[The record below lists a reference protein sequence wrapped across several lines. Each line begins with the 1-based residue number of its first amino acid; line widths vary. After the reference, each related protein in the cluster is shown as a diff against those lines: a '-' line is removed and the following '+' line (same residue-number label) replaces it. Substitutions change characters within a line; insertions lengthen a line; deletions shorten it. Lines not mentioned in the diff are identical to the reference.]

1 MPHADTEQWTTLQL
15 LEWMTDCFKKNEIE
29 SPRLISEM
37 LLTHLFGG
45 PRIDLYANV
54 NRIATNAERETLR
67 SYVKRTLEHEP
78 VQFIVGKTWFNG
90 MEFLVDDS
98 TLIPRTCTETIVEQ
112 ALHFA
117 KKTNS
122 SPVRIADI
130 GTGTG
135 CIAITIAVHLKDV
148 EMIATDISS
157 QALSLAEKNA
167 KRQGVQHQITFRE
180 GDGLGPITSLPPFD
194 IICSNPPYIPD
205 EEMNS
210 LDPNVAM
217 WEPKLALSGGRDGLD
232 IIRPLLEQSGDC
244 LAQSG
249 VLLVEIAS
257 SIGNKVLELATANP
271 AFKEAKILRDRYGDD
286 RFLRA
291 IKC

>member
-1 MPHADTEQWTTLQL
+1 
-15 LEWMTDCFKKNEIE
+15 MTDCFKKNKIE

-117 KKTNS
+117 KQTDS

-167 KRQGVQHQITFRE
+167 KRQGVQHQVTFRE

-257 SIGNKVLELATANP
+257 SIRNKVLELATANP

>member
-1 MPHADTEQWTTLQL
+1 
-15 LEWMTDCFKKNEIE
+15 MTDCFKKNEIE

-117 KKTNS
+117 KQTDS

>member
-1 MPHADTEQWTTLQL
+1 
-15 LEWMTDCFKKNEIE
+15 MTDCFKKNEIE

-117 KKTNS
+117 KQTNS

-249 VLLVEIAS
+249 VLLIEIAS
-257 SIGNKVLELATANP
+257 SIRNKVLELATANP

>member
-1 MPHADTEQWTTLQL
+1 
-15 LEWMTDCFKKNEIE
+15 MTDCFKKNEIE

-117 KKTNS
+117 KQTDS

-244 LAQSG
+244 LAKSG

-257 SIGNKVLELATANP
+257 SIRNKVLELATANP

>member
-1 MPHADTEQWTTLQL
+1 VPQADTEQWTTLKL
-15 LEWMTDCFKKNEIE
+15 LEWMTDCFEKNEIE

-45 PRIDLYANV
+45 HRIDLYANV
-54 NRIATNAERETLR
+54 TRVATDAERETLR

-90 MEFLVDDS
+90 MEFLVNDS
-98 TLIPRTCTETIVEQ
+98 TLIPRTCTETVVEQ
-112 ALHFA
+112 ALHYA
-117 KKTNS
+117 KQTES

-135 CIAITIAVHLKDV
+135 CIAITIAVHLKDI
-148 EMIATDISS
+148 EIIATDISS
-157 QALSLAEKNA
+157 EALSLAEKNA
-167 KRQGVQHQITFRE
+167 KSHGVQHQITFIE
-180 GDGLGPITSLPPFD
+180 GDGLGAITSLPPFD

-205 EEMNS
+205 EEMDT
-210 LDPNVAM
+210 LDPNVAK
-217 WEPKLALSGGRDGLD
+217 WEPKLALSGGKDGLD
-232 IIRPLLEQSGDC
+232 IIRPLLEQSGDY
-244 LAQSG
+244 LTQNG

-257 SIGNKVLELATANP
+257 SIRDKVLELATENP
-271 AFKEAKILRDRYGDD
+271 AFKETKILRDRYGDD

>member
-1 MPHADTEQWTTLQL
+1 
-15 LEWMTDCFKKNEIE
+15 MTDCFKKNEIE

-117 KKTNS
+117 QQTDS

-167 KRQGVQHQITFRE
+167 KIQGVQDKITFRE

-249 VLLVEIAS
+249 VLLIEIAS
-257 SIGNKVLELATANP
+257 SIRNKVLELATANP